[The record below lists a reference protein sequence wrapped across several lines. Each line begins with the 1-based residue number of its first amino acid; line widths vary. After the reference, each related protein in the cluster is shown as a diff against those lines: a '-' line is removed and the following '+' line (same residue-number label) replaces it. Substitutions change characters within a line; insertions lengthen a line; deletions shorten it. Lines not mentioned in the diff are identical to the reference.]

1 MDRGEGGQGSLVE
14 LLETFVKR
22 ADDDRRAA
30 FVLGISAL
38 SLLVDSG
45 VATTD
50 QAVARIDRVRD
61 GLPENLRSERL
72 DQHVKLAQDWLRLR
86 EEAVAAERG
95 GPKGGGP
102 KGGAEPPAAAP
113 VPVPAAAQG
122 RARWTPEVIAGG
134 REPGPE
140 GG

>member
-86 EEAVAAERG
+86 EEAVAAERAG
-95 GPKGGGP
+95 T
-102 KGGAEPPAAAP
+102 GGAEPPAAAP
-113 VPVPAAAQG
+113 APVPAAAQG

-134 REPGPE
+134 REPGSE